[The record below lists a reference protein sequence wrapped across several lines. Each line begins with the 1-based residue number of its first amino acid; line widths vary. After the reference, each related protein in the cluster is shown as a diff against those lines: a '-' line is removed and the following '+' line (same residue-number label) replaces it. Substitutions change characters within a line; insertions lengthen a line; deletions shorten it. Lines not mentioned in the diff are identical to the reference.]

1 MPGEASEYITIV
13 ALSKFK
19 EEYAPHNS
27 KDFAEYFNPDIIKDI
42 SAQLRTAVNP
52 AETDDETHN
61 PEASFADTDEPYF
74 ATEESISQQLV
85 RRTPLTLRPC
95 H

>member
-1 MPGEASEYITIV
+1 MFGEASEYITIV
-13 ALSKFK
+13 PLSQFK

-27 KDFAEYFNPDIIKDI
+27 KDFAEYFNPDIIEEI
-42 SAQLRTAVNP
+42 SAQLRTAVKL

-61 PEASFADTDEPYF
+61 PEASFADSYEPCF

>member
-1 MPGEASEYITIV
+1 MPGEASEYIIIV

-27 KDFAEYFNPDIIKDI
+27 KDFAECFNPDIIEEI
-42 SAQLRTAVNP
+42 SAQLRTAVKP
-52 AETDDETHN
+52 TDTDDESHN
-61 PEASFADTDEPYF
+61 PEASFADGYEPYF

-85 RRTPLTLRPC
+85 R
-95 H
+95 